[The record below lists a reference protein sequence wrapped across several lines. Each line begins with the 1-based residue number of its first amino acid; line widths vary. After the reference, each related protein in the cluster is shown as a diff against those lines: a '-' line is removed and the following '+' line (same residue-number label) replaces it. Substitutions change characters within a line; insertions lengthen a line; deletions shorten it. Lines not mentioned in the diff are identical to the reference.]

1 MPNDATIDAEQ
12 SNLLEHPAV
21 KAWARLRS
29 ERVEPASV
37 LVLKPEK
44 KRSAV
49 YRLENAGPAGSS
61 LIAKRGREANL
72 AIEVAIYREVLPHL
86 PFRTLQCYGYTPDQ
100 DPGFGWL
107 FLEDAGDEKYSSGSQ
122 EHRAS
127 AAHWLAT
134 LHVSAAAHAGAKA
147 SWPDRGVNYYRRIV
161 SLAQDTVQQ
170 SLDNPVLSLDD
181 VTVLKSILSHCEV
194 LLSHWSQVE
203 EACHVMP
210 QTLVHGDF
218 SAKNVRTRRGQNG
231 LELFPLDWDSAGWG
245 TACAD
250 ASQTDVVAYWSAVRH
265 HWPGLSLDDVR
276 RFANVGRMFWS
287 LEPVTGEAESLAS
300 DWVQNVMR
308 KMMAYETEIAHALE
322 VAGWKRVF

>member
-170 SLDNPVLSLDD
+170 SQNNPVLNLGDL
-181 VTVLKSILSHCEV
+181 TILKSILSHCKV

-203 EACHVMP
+203 EACNIML

-218 SAKNVRTRRGQNG
+218 SAKNVRFQRSENG
-231 LELFPLDWDSAGWG
+231 PALFPLDWDNAGWG
-245 TACAD
+245 VAAAD
-250 ASQTDVVAYWSAVRH
+250 VSQTDVAAYWSVVRQ
-265 HWPGLSLDDVR
+265 HWPGLGLEDLEH
-276 RFANVGRMFWS
+276 FANVGRIFWA
-287 LEPVTGEAESLAS
+287 LDPITGEQESLAS
-300 DWVQNVMR
+300 DWVGNVMR
-308 KMMAYETEIAHALE
+308 KMRAYEEEIAAALR
-322 VAGWKRVF
+322 AARWPGVF

>member
-1 MPNDATIDAEQ
+1 MPNYATIEAEQ
-12 SNLLEHPAV
+12 GNLLDHPAV

-29 ERVEPASV
+29 GRVDPARV
-37 LVLKPEK
+37 LILKPEK

-61 LIAKRGREANL
+61 VIAKRGREANL

-86 PFRTLQCYGYTPDQ
+86 PFRTLQCYGYTPDH

-107 FLEDAGDEKYSSGSQ
+107 FLEDAGDEKYSSGSE
-122 EHRAS
+122 EHRAL

-147 SWPDRGVNYYRRIV
+147 SWPDRGVHYYRRIV

-170 SLDNPVLSLDD
+170 SLDNPVLSLGDL
-181 VTVLKSILSHCEV
+181 TILKSILSHCKV
-194 LLSHWSQVE
+194 LLSRWSQVE
-203 EACHVMP
+203 EACNVMP

-218 SAKNVRTRRGQNG
+218 SAKNVRTRRGQNR
-231 LELFPLDWDSAGWG
+231 LELFPLDWDNAGWG
-245 TACAD
+245 IACAD
-250 ASQTDVVAYWSAVRH
+250 VSQTDGVAYWSVVRH

-308 KMMAYETEIAHALE
+308 KMRAYEEEIAAALR
-322 VAGWKRVF
+322 AACWPGVF